1 MQLESKV
8 ETMKHKPTILKKV
21 IAYIPFIT
29 KYVFLYLF
37 IYVLIYLSVSG
48 LSFTTKNLCF
58 VIAGT
63 FSYGTWTL

>member
-1 MQLESKV
+1 MAKVAMQLESKV

-37 IYVLIYLSVSG
+37 MYLFICLCQVLVLQQKIFVLS
-48 LSFTTKNLCF
+48 
-58 VIAGT
+58 
-63 FSYGTWTL
+63 